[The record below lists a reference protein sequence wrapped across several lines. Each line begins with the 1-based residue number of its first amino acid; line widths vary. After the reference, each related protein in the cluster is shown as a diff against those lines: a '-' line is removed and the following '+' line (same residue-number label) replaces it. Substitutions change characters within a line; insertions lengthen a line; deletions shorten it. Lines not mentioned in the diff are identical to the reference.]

1 MLLEF
6 SRSLHDANMKFG
18 IYVDLTTVKTESQIS
33 KHSEWTFK
41 RADGKDWTVE
51 GQGGKRARGQEVMP
65 ERSEPQGE
73 AVGERSEPKAE
84 GVGERSEQAKIFCIA
99 SNYGVYAAQALADL
113 IENLD
118 ETVGYKGARPSVV
131 LDYIILDMPTIGSA
145 EQSVYGCAAYGHGH
159 YSRPESLW
167 KIYESIFEI
176 ADFLHQKFP
185 DLVICISPKT
195 YGTKIP
201 DFALLSHLDQFLVFS
216 GEGHPKVSDLTNF
229 LPRNLLLEVWSE
241 F

>member
-1 MLLEF
+1 
-6 SRSLHDANMKFG
+6 
-18 IYVDLTTVKTESQIS
+18 
-33 KHSEWTFK
+33 
-41 RADGKDWTVE
+41 
-51 GQGGKRARGQEVMP
+51 MP
-65 ERSEPQGE
+65 ERSEPKADLSQ
-73 AVGERSEPKAE
+73 ERSERE
-84 GVGERSEQAKIFCIA
+84 GVGEQSEQVKVFCIA
-99 SNYGVYAAQALADL
+99 SDYGVYAAQALADL

-145 EQSVYGCAAYGHGH
+145 EQSIYGCAAYGHGH

-201 DFALLSHLDQFLVFS
+201 DFALLSHIDQFLVFS
-216 GEGHPKVSDLTNF
+216 GEGHPKVNDLTNF
-229 LPRNLLLEVWSE
+229 LPRNLLLEAWSE